1 MCVYPKERLFNYY
14 PHGKLELFRI
24 STVVD
29 QIKELDFSD
38 ADYPGLCIVVKTLVD
53 HSLA

>member
-14 PHGKLELFRI
+14 GKLELFRI

-29 QIKELDFSD
+29 QIKELDFLD